1 MRFSRVFALYR
12 HHFKDHR
19 RERMVLAS
27 VSFFFT
33 FGTARLLVHGFKSHN
48 QPFELWIGGIHVHHY
63 VWGVALL
70 LLVGY
75 LWLIQVGTGATA
87 SSHRLGRMTALFYG
101 VGAALTLD
109 EFALWLHL
117 DDVYWERTGR
127 ASIDAVFLFGAI
139 VSAGLWG
146 GPFWRALLRQVA
158 RVWRRN
164 APQLAPPNIP
174 GPTPEGAEA
183 AVRKLEEILLPPD
196 LAEPAPVQ
204 AVVSSSEPA
213 ASSQPRASSD

>member
-1 MRFSRVFALYR
+1 MRWTRVLALYR
-12 HHFKDHR
+12 QHFRDHR

-27 VSFFFT
+27 VSFFVAFAA
-33 FGTARLLVHGFKSHN
+33 ARFLVHSFRSHR
-48 QPFELWIGGIHVHHY
+48 QPFELWVAGIHLHHY
-63 VWGVALL
+63 VWGIGLL

-75 LWLIQVGTGATA
+75 LWLIQVGSGATEA
-87 SSHRLGRMTALFYG
+87 SQRLGRVTALLYG

-127 ASIDAVFLFGAI
+127 ASIDAVFLFGAL

-146 GPFWRALLRQVA
+146 GPFWRALLRQGA

-164 APQLAPPNIP
+164 APQLVPPALP
-174 GPTPEGAEA
+174 APTPEVAEA
-183 AVRKLEEILLPPD
+183 AVRKLEEILLPPAT
-196 LAEPAPVQ
+196 LEPAPAPVT
-204 AVVSSSEPA
+204 VEVGSGDHHDPSSTG
-213 ASSQPRASSD
+213 R

>member
-1 MRFSRVFALYR
+1 MRWTRVLALYR
-12 HHFKDHR
+12 QHFRDHR

-27 VSFFFT
+27 ASFFVAFA
-33 FGTARLLVHGFKSHN
+33 TARLLVHGFRSHR
-48 QPFELWIGGIHVHHY
+48 QPFELWVGGIHLHHY
-63 VWGVALL
+63 VWGIALL

-75 LWLIQVGTGATA
+75 LWLIQVGSGATEA
-87 SSHRLGRMTALFYG
+87 SQRLGRVTAVLYG

-127 ASIDAVFLFGAI
+127 ASIDAVFLFGAL

-146 GPFWRALLRQVA
+146 GPFWRALLRQGA

-164 APQLAPPNIP
+164 APQLVPPSLSAPSA
-174 GPTPEGAEA
+174 EAAEA
-183 AVRKLEEILLPPD
+183 AVRRLEEILLPPEVV
-196 LAEPAPVQ
+196 EPAP
-204 AVVSSSEPA
+204 APAIAEVVAREASEP
-213 ASSQPRASSD
+213 SVG